1 MLAGTTNL
9 RRLDQVEHFWDTVDT
24 IGEGFGFSLFGARHL
39 VTLALYIGFAALSCK
54 LYKAAD
60 EKKRAQLRGLFAVL
74 LLADEAFKQIGLRIG
89 GNFNWDYLPLHLCSI
104 NIFLIALHAW
114 KPSRLLDNFLYFICI
129 PAATAALLFPTWT
142 SLPAANFMFWHSTS
156 VHILLAAYPI
166 MLFSGGDI
174 RPIAWFRDH
183 VGYHWIGFPVLLV
196 AVFALMDVPIMLKKR
211 KEDKLLIDTA

>member
-1 MLAGTTNL
+1 M
-9 RRLDQVEHFWDTVDT
+9 EHFWDTVDT

-74 LLADEAFKQIGLRIG
+74 LLADEAFKQIGLQIG

-129 PAATAALLFPTWT
+129 PRGDGGTAVPDVDVA
-142 SLPAANFMFWHSTS
+142 
-156 VHILLAAYPI
+156 
-166 MLFSGGDI
+166 SGGEL
-174 RPIAWFRDH
+174 H
-183 VGYHWIGFPVLLV
+183 VLAFDERAHSACCLSHHT
-196 AVFALMDVPIMLKKR
+196 VFGR
-211 KEDKLLIDTA
+211 

>member
-74 LLADEAFKQIGLRIG
+74 LLADKAFKQIGLQIG
-89 GNFNWDYLPLHLCSI
+89 GNFNWDYLPL
-104 NIFLIALHAW
+104 A
-114 KPSRLLDNFLYFICI
+114 PVLDQHFPYRAVRMEAEQAARQFSLFYLY
-129 PAATAALLFPTWT
+129 PRGDGGAAVPDVDVA
-142 SLPAANFMFWHSTS
+142 
-156 VHILLAAYPI
+156 
-166 MLFSGGDI
+166 SGGEL
-174 RPIAWFRDH
+174 H
-183 VGYHWIGFPVLLV
+183 VLAFDERAHSACGLSHH
-196 AVFALMDVPIMLKKR
+196 AVFGR
-211 KEDKLLIDTA
+211 

>member
-74 LLADEAFKQIGLRIG
+74 LLADEAFKQIGLQIG

-104 NIFLIALHAW
+104 NIFLIALYAW
-114 KPSRLLDNFLYFICI
+114 KPSCSTIFSILSVSRGDGG
-129 PAATAALLFPTWT
+129 TAVPDVDVA
-142 SLPAANFMFWHSTS
+142 
-156 VHILLAAYPI
+156 
-166 MLFSGGDI
+166 SGGEL
-174 RPIAWFRDH
+174 H
-183 VGYHWIGFPVLLV
+183 VLAFDERAHSACGLSHH
-196 AVFALMDVPIMLKKR
+196 AVFGR
-211 KEDKLLIDTA
+211 